1 MRKSGAQRRMQN
13 HPVFHCDSSAA
24 IDVETD
30 ATRDEIGR
38 VRSTLVLR
46 TRGSNDGW
54 KMEERS
60 ENEPGKA
67 FSFPLQI
74 GRGRGSCHTKRGER
88 NVKEG
93 ERRKRRKESWRS
105 SAPSKE
111 MQRRAA
117 VDRIVSTPS
126 AATLRKSKRLKR
138 QRALSTSSPLSSRL
152 LI

>member
-67 FSFPLQI
+67 FSFPPPNWTWQRELSHETRREERK
-74 GRGRGSCHTKRGER
+74 GRGK
-88 NVKEG
+88 KEEEKG
-93 ERRKRRKESWRS
+93 ILEEL
-105 SAPSKE
+105 KE

-126 AATLRKSKRLKR
+126 AATLRKSKKLKR